1 VATSL
6 LRPFKVN
13 ALYRAHQ
20 GLGARWVED
29 GEWRLVEAFAD
40 PDVEAEKVRQGVGLQ
55 DVSAIGKLDLKG
67 REVERVLDGFGSHA
81 QLSVL
86 RLRPDHYLILTP
98 PGRQGSVAEAMLQ
111 TLSQAVGCAH
121 LTDVTS
127 ALSAFALVGPR
138 AGEVLARLTSLDLR
152 PQAFSDGAC
161 AQTAVAKVHSI
172 LIRQDWG
179 RLPAYCLLLGRD
191 AAEYVWEAIRRAGE
205 GFGLVP
211 FGLAAARL
219 LRGSMLS
226 SPPTFPIHN
235 GGQPTSRG
243 GYRDG
248 MHPL

>member
-1 VATSL
+1 MATSL
-6 LRPFKVN
+6 LRPFKVS

-127 ALSAFALVGPR
+127 AISAFTLVGPR
-138 AGEVLARLTSLDLR
+138 AREVLAKLTSLDLR
-152 PQAFSDGAC
+152 PHIFPNEAC
-161 AQTAVAKVHSI
+161 SQGGLARVHAI
-172 LIRQDWG
+172 IVRDDWG
-179 RLPAYCLLLGRD
+179 RLPAYRLLLGREHTQYGWEAVRTAGAALGLIPFGM
-191 AAEYVWEAIRRAGE
+191 AAE
-205 GFGLVP
+205 
-211 FGLAAARL
+211 RL
-219 LRGSMLS
+219 LR
-226 SPPTFPIHN
+226 PRR
-235 GGQPTSRG
+235 Q
-243 GYRDG
+243 D
-248 MHPL
+248 